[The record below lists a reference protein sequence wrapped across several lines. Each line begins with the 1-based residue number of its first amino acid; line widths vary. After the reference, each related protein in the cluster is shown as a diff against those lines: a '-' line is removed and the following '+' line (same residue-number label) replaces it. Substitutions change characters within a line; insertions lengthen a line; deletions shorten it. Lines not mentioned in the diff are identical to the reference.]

1 MGCIVSEMAG
11 GIESGNHSCLT
22 WAHTFRQHWPK
33 AELQANNARVVS
45 LLSLKEFG
53 WFVDEPLAL
62 PKGSC
67 LTQDRRKNWTEVTV
81 ITTH

>member
-1 MGCIVSEMAG
+1 VGCIVSEMAG

-53 WFVDEPLAL
+53 
-62 PKGSC
+62 
-67 LTQDRRKNWTEVTV
+67 
-81 ITTH
+81 